1 MMWDNGKVSFDHAYL
16 DGVGLTDVV
25 VAAACDC
32 DEVSGTSKKSL
43 STFLLEFHVDPFR
56 TKTT

>member
-1 MMWDNGKVSFDHAYL
+1 MLLLLLLAIVKEVS
-16 DGVGLTDVV
+16 
-25 VAAACDC
+25 
-32 DEVSGTSKKSL
+32 VSGTSKKSL